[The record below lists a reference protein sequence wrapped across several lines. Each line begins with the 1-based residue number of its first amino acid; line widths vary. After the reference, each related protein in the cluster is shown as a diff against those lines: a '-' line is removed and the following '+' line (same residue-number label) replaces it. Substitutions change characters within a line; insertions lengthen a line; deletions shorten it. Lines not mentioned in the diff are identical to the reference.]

1 MRAVTIAA
9 VCLLGTL
16 VLTPALAGDR
26 PATNLGRA
34 KLFLAAADY
43 RHAIDAC
50 LKEVAEAPS
59 ARSYTALTYVYQA
72 LDGYLER
79 LAKQDHWMQVEHL
92 YLNLSFDGPR
102 DLTDPPDV
110 LPRIAK
116 ELMQQ
121 SAQRQSDINAAMANR
136 LDKAAVDALWQQQTV
151 WRKAHP
157 DDWFHGMPPEWTW

>member
-16 VLTPALAGDR
+16 VYVPSLADDR
-26 PATNLGRA
+26 TSSNLARA
-34 KLFLAAADY
+34 KIFLAAADY

-50 LKEVAEAPS
+50 LKEVVEAPS
-59 ARSYTALTYVYQA
+59 AKSYTALTYAYQA
-72 LDGYLER
+72 LDGYLEH
-79 LAKQDHWMQVEHL
+79 LAKQDKWMQVEHL
-92 YLNLSFDGPR
+92 YLNLAYQGPQ

-121 SAQRQSDINAAMANR
+121 SAQRQSDITAAMANR
-136 LDKAAVDALWQQQTV
+136 LDKTAVDTLWQQQTA

-157 DDWFHGMPPEWTW
+157 DDWFLGVSPEWNW